1 MRPRQTTDVTSPAVS
16 VCIPAYR
23 RPAELRQAI
32 ASVLDQSFAD
42 FEVIVGD
49 DSADLEHVVAEFTD
63 PRVRYV
69 RNDRRLGMVGNW
81 TRLLDLAQSPYRS
94 LLMDDDILLPGFL
107 DATVPILRADST
119 TGVAYSNNYFA
130 RGDEVVARNC
140 DLAGG
145 RHQPFLGLLLLHAPA
160 VPISAAVMREEVWEQ
175 VKPLPDLLS
184 ADLVMYLRAA
194 AAGWAFHY
202 VDEPLMS
209 YRVHADQQTG
219 QPDRFR
225 SDLVEAWGL
234 FEFSE
239 PKCEQMRRH
248 YLAAALTGR
257 AAEHIKSGRRDEAAA
272 DLQQVRALGAGGGA
286 RQVALTALSRRRAPV
301 APAMWLWQTM
311 RKIRPVGDEF
321 FSCVCRRGRPT
332 TAVDAPTLL

>member
-1 MRPRQTTDVTSPAVS
+1 
-16 VCIPAYR
+16 
-23 RPAELRQAI
+23 
-32 ASVLDQSFAD
+32 VLDQGFND

-49 DSADLEHVVAEFTD
+49 DSGDLGEVVSEFTD

-81 TRLLDLAQSPYRS
+81 TSLLNLAQSPYRS

-107 DATVPILRADST
+107 SAIVPILQADST
-119 TGVAYSNNYFA
+119 IGVAYSNNYFA
-130 RGDEVVARNC
+130 RGPELVARAC
-140 DLAGG
+140 DLPGG
-145 RHQPFLGLLLLHAPA
+145 RHQPFLGPLLLHAPA
-160 VPISAAVMREEVWEQ
+160 VPISAAVMRGEVWEQ

-194 AAGWAFHY
+194 SAGWAFYY

-225 SDLVEAWGL
+225 SDLVEAWNL

-239 PKCEQMRRH
+239 PECERMRRY
-248 YLAAALTGR
+248 YLAAAMTGR
-257 AAEHIKSGRRDEAAA
+257 AAEHIKAGRRDKAAA
-272 DLQQVRALGAGGGA
+272 DLAQVRALGAGGGA
-286 RQVALTALSRRRAPV
+286 RQVALTALSRRGAPV
-301 APAMWLWQTM
+301 APAVWLWRRM
-311 RKIRPVGDEF
+311 RKVRPSGDEF

-332 TAVDAPTLL
+332 AAVDAPTML